1 MALCIAMAATKG
13 GVLKT
18 SLTACLAVHA
28 VELGARVAI
37 VDLDP
42 QASLSRW
49 WALRKRPGNPRL
61 LVEPRELASD
71 VALLKSKGWQYI
83 FLDTPPGDIDTV
95 RDAIAACDY
104 ALIPT
109 RVSALDVLA
118 VEPAVD
124 ACERA
129 GRPFGFVLTAYDPKW
144 KLSSTAG
151 PYLRKRGTLLEPPI
165 QYRAAYASAMTVGRT
180 GPESEDRKQAKAC
193 KDEIAALWKAIEGA
207 AP

>member
-1 MALCIAMAATKG
+1 M
-13 GVLKT
+13 KT

-28 VELGARVAI
+28 AELGKKVAV

-42 QASLSRW
+42 QGSLSRW
-49 WALRKRPGNPRL
+49 WALRKKPKNPRL
-61 LVEPRELASD
+61 LVEPRNLMND
-71 VALLKSKGWQYI
+71 VQLLKSGGWQVVI
-83 FLDTPPGDIDTV
+83 LDTPPGDV
-95 RDAIAACDY
+95 ELVADAIRAADF

-109 RVSALDVLA
+109 RVSALDVIA

-144 KLSSTAG
+144 SLSSTAG
-151 PYLRKRGTLLEPPI
+151 PYLRKRGQLLEPPI
-165 QYRAAYASAMTVGRT
+165 QYRAAYAAAMTVGRT

-193 KDEIAALWKAIEGA
+193 RDEIAALWKAIEGA